1 MDVLFKVLGL
11 LVGCYVAY
19 GLMSGAIYAKYRAWG
34 RTFRREQDARGY
46 WSAIG
51 AYVVLTG
58 MLLFVF

>member
-11 LVGCYVAY
+11 LV
-19 GLMSGAIYAKYRAWG
+19 
-34 RTFRREQDARGY
+34 GY